1 MRDTTSHWVIRGK
14 VVPTDGDGS
23 NPEWPIAASGWSLR
37 EPSVVHNTKRNEY
50 VVTWNLWGPGSPP
63 SIPGGVQGRRVLPN
77 GSNPDAGV
85 MVDGTYS
92 AQQSDIAY
100 HFNFDECLVVWKRV
114 TPLPPTGTG
123 SDIWASRLSY
133 KIGGYL
139 DVGTPFS
146 ITHSTKDETRPAV
159 ATNQVDRYIVVYE
172 YEYSDTDR
180 DIYGQELDSGGNKVG
195 LSPFQ
200 IASTGRDE
208 THPDVVAVPAIRDYF
223 AAWQRTESITSTI
236 YESIW
241 AQRWGSGVTRYQFE
255 VTPRVWD
262 NWTPA
267 VGTDRVGHLIAYA
280 GKPATST
287 SGPVL
292 AWNSRHIY
300 GRVWWPEAVYVP
312 LVLKGE

>member
-208 THPDVVAVPAIRDYF
+208 THPDVVAVPFAPAEYF
-223 AAWQRTESITSTI
+223 ATWQRTEDTTPVTQ
-236 YESIW
+236 EQIW
-241 AQRWGSGVTRYQFE
+241 AQRWGSGVTAYPFQ
-255 VTPRVWD
+255 VTSCDPCFAY
-262 NWTPA
+262 TPSA
-267 VGTDRVGHLIAYA
+267 AMDGGGRRLTVYA
-280 GKPATST
+280 RES
-287 SGPVL
+287 L
-292 AWNSRHIY
+292 APSWKRHIY
-300 GRVWWPEAVYVP
+300 GRMWWPQKPVFVP